1 MSLSGKTNGP
11 ESIDQLDVTADAIW
25 AEFHSITGSSSF
37 ASSDRLIKF
46 LRFVIEE
53 ALADRAN
60 RLKEYTIA
68 LEVFDQDDTFN
79 PQTNTIVR
87 VHAGRLRRRLER
99 YYLTDGNAD
108 PIRIDIPKGGYA
120 PVFEQRS
127 EKPSTSDIVLP
138 PDDTRPADDD
148 VRALPTGP
156 SIAVLPFDNLSA
168 DPEQGYFADG
178 IAEEILNALTR
189 FSELRVIARHSTFKY
204 KGQPIDVRDVGKDLG
219 ADFVLE
225 GSVRKG
231 GDTIRVTAQLLDGKT
246 GEHLYSDTFDRELT
260 AANVLEIQDDI
271 AAEIVGTIGDMSG
284 VIARTLTQAAKR
296 KPPQHLDSYDA
307 ALQFYE
313 YLSIT
318 RPDLHLK
325 VRDALQRAV
334 ASDPEY
340 STGWA
345 ALSLVHNDEA
355 RFGFNRRP
363 DANARDDALKAAQTA
378 VALDPTSSTAYH
390 ALFVTHFHRGEID
403 EFQAAGDRALA
414 LNRNHTDMLADFGV
428 MLTCIGESER
438 GIAFADKAIAL
449 APVHPGWFHAAA
461 VLDRFGK
468 RDYDGALAQAKKI
481 QMNEFYVT
489 HMFTAM
495 SAGLLGRKDQARE
508 AADRLRECLPEFTE
522 IFRALMGSWN
532 FKEEFILHVAKG
544 LREAGLDVQ

>member
-11 ESIDQLDVTADAIW
+11 ESIDQLELPVDAIW
-25 AEFHSITGSSSF
+25 AEFHSITGSPSF
-37 ASSDRLIKF
+37 ATSDRLIKF

-68 LEVFDQDDTFN
+68 LEVFDQDESFN

-99 YYLTDGNAD
+99 YYLTDGSGD
-108 PIRIDIPKGGYA
+108 ELRIDIPKGGYA
-120 PVFEQRS
+120 PVFQRMS
-127 EKPSTSDIVLP
+127 QARSAATE
-138 PDDTRPADDD
+138 PAAVAAPASDD
-148 VRALPTGP
+148 VQAIPTGP

-231 GDTIRVTAQLLDGKT
+231 GDTIRVTAQLLDGKA
-246 GEHLYSDTFDRELT
+246 GEHLYSDTFDRQLT

-296 KPPQHLDSYDA
+296 KPPQHLSSYDA
-307 ALQFYE
+307 VLQFYE

-325 VRDALQRAV
+325 VRNALQQAI

-340 STGWA
+340 STAWA
-345 ALSLVHNDEA
+345 ALALVHNDEV

-363 DANARDDALKAAQTA
+363 GVNSRDEALKAAQTS

-403 EFQAAGDRALA
+403 EFRAAGDRALA
-414 LNRNHTDMLADFGV
+414 LNRNHTDMLADYGV

-449 APVHPGWFHAAA
+449 APVHPGWFHCAA
-461 VLDRFGK
+461 VLDHFGK
-468 RDYDGALAQAKKI
+468 HDYAAALAEAKKI
-481 QMNEFYVT
+481 RMSEFYVT

-495 SAGLLGRKDQARE
+495 SAGLLGEKQLARE
-508 AADRLRECLPEFTE
+508 AADQLVECLPEFTE
-522 IFRALMGSWN
+522 IFRALMASWN
-532 FKEEFILHVAKG
+532 FKEDFIRHIAEG
-544 LREAGLDVQ
+544 LQEAGIDIQ

>member
-1 MSLSGKTNGP
+1 MSLSGKTNGSG
-11 ESIDQLDVTADAIW
+11 SIEELDLPADAIW

-37 ASSDRLIKF
+37 ATSDRLIKF

-68 LEVFDQDDTFN
+68 LEVFDQDESFN

-99 YYLTDGNAD
+99 YYLTDGSGD
-108 PIRIDIPKGGYA
+108 ELRIDIPKGGYA
-120 PVFEQRS
+120 PVFQRMS
-127 EKPSTSDIVLP
+127 RA
-138 PDDTRPADDD
+138 RPCATEPVTEPAPANDD
-148 VRALPTGP
+148 VRVMPTGP

-204 KGQPIDVRDVGKDLG
+204 KGQPVDVRDVGRDLG

-246 GEHLYSDTFDRELT
+246 GEHLYSETFDRELT
-260 AANVLEIQDDI
+260 PANVLEIQDDI

-307 ALQFYE
+307 VLQFYE
-313 YLSIT
+313 YLPIT

-325 VRDALQRAV
+325 VRNALQRAV
-334 ASDPEY
+334 TTDTEY
-340 STGWA
+340 STAWA
-345 ALSLVHNDEA
+345 ALSLVYNDEA

-363 DANARDDALKAAQTA
+363 DANARDEALKAAQAA

-403 EFQAAGDRALA
+403 EFRAAGDRALA
-414 LNRNHTDMLADFGV
+414 LNRNHTDMLADFGI

-468 RDYDGALAQAKKI
+468 HDYAGALAEAKKV

-495 SAGLLGRKDQARE
+495 SAGLLGHKDQARE
-508 AADRLRECLPEFTE
+508 AADRLMECLPEFTD
-522 IFRALMGSWN
+522 IFRAIMGSWN